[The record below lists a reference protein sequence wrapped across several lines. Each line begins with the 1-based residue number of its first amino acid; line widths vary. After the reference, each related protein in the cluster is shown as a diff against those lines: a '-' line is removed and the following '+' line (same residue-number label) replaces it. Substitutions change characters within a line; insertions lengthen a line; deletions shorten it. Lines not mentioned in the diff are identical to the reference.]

1 MPLGAHM
8 SIAGGLD
15 KSVARGGSIGCE
27 TIQIFTKSNQQWR
40 SKPLEADDVARFQA
54 ARAASGIDP
63 IFAHAAYLIN
73 LAAPDDDAWDKSL
86 ESFIMEVGRCATLKL
101 PFIVVHPGAHGGAG
115 EDTGLSRVTRALD
128 ECFTRH
134 QNDQVTVLLEI
145 TAGQG
150 SSVGYKFEHLAVI
163 MERCL
168 YPERLGICFDTCHAF
183 AAGYDLRTPE
193 GYEQTIASLD
203 RLVGLEH
210 LKAIHLND
218 SLGDLGGHLDR
229 HAHIGMG
236 KLGLEAFRLLLNDP
250 RLKRLPMVLETPKGP
265 DMKEDVAN
273 LSTLRNLRVMSDE
286 D

>member
-8 SIAGGLD
+8 PISGGLD
-15 KSVARGGSIGCE
+15 KSVARGSSIGCE

-40 SKPLEADDVARFQA
+40 AKPLEAEDVACFQTARTA
-54 ARAASGIDP
+54 AGIAP
-63 IFAHAAYLIN
+63 VIAHAAYLIN

-86 ESFIMEVGRCATLKL
+86 ESFIMEVGRCATLQI

-115 EDTGLSRVTRALD
+115 EDTGLSRITRALD

-134 QNDQVTVLLEI
+134 QDDQVTVLLET

-150 SSVGYKFEHLAVI
+150 SSIGSKFEHLAWI
-163 MERCL
+163 IERCL

-193 GYEQTIASLD
+193 SYEQTIASFD
-203 RLVGLEH
+203 RLVGLKH

-229 HAHIGMG
+229 HTHIGMG
-236 KLGLEAFRLLLNDP
+236 RLGLEAFRLLLNDP
-250 RLKRLPMVLETPKGP
+250 RLKHLPMVLETPKGP
-265 DMKEDVAN
+265 DLKEDVAN
-273 LSTLRNLRVMSDE
+273 LSTLRSLRATSAGD
-286 D
+286 

>member
-8 SIAGGLD
+8 SITGGLD
-15 KSVARGGSIGCE
+15 KSVARGSSIGCE

-40 SKPLEADDVARFQA
+40 AKPLEVEDVARFQA
-54 ARAASGIDP
+54 ARAASGITP
-63 IFAHAAYLIN
+63 IIAHAAYLIN

-86 ESFIMEVGRCATLKL
+86 ESFIMEVERCATLQL

-115 EDTGLSRVTRALD
+115 EDAGLSRITRALD

-134 QNDQVTVLLEI
+134 QDERVTVLLET

-150 SSVGYKFEHLAVI
+150 SSVGSKFEHLAEI

-168 YPERLGICFDTCHAF
+168 YPERLGICLDTCHAF

-193 GYEQTIASLD
+193 SYEQTIASLD
-203 RLVGLEH
+203 HLVGLEH

-250 RLKRLPMVLETPKGP
+250 RLKHLPMVLETPKGP

-273 LSTLRNLRVMSDE
+273 LITLRNLRVMSDR

>member
-8 SIAGGLD
+8 SISGGLD
-15 KSVARGGSIGCE
+15 KAVERGSSIGCE
-27 TIQIFTKSNQQWR
+27 TFQVFTKSNQQWR
-40 SKPLEADDVARFQA
+40 AKPLEAEDVARFQA
-54 ARAASGIDP
+54 TRATAGIDP

-86 ESFIMEVGRCATLKL
+86 ESFIVELGRCAALKL

-115 EDTGLSRVTRALD
+115 EDTGLSRITRALD

-134 QNDQVTVLLEI
+134 QDEPVTVLLET

-150 SSVGYKFEHLAVI
+150 SSVGYKFEHLAWI
-163 MERCL
+163 IEHCL

-193 GYEQTIASLD
+193 SYERTIASLD

-236 KLGLEAFRLLLNDP
+236 RLGLEAFRLLLNDP
-250 RLKRLPMVLETPKGP
+250 RLKHLPMVLETPKGP
-265 DMKEDVAN
+265 DMKEDVIN
-273 LSTLRNLRVMSDE
+273 LSTLRNLRVSNAE

>member
-8 SIAGGLD
+8 SIAGGMD
-15 KSVARGGSIGCE
+15 KSVARGSSIGCE
-27 TIQIFTKSNQQWR
+27 TIQIFTKSNRQWR
-40 SKPLEADDVARFQA
+40 AKPLEAEEVARFQE

-73 LAAPDDDAWDKSL
+73 LASPDDDAWDKSL

-115 EDTGLSRVTRALD
+115 EDTGLSRITRALD

-134 QNDQVTVLLEI
+134 KDEQVTVLLEI

-150 SSVGYKFEHLAVI
+150 SSIGYKFEHLAGI

-203 RLVGLEH
+203 RLIGLEH
-210 LKAIHLND
+210 LKVIHLND
-218 SLGDLGGHLDR
+218 SLGDLGSHLDR
-229 HAHIGMG
+229 HVHIGMG
-236 KLGLEAFRLLLNDP
+236 NLGLEAFRLLLNDP

-273 LSTLRNLRVMSDE
+273 LSTLRGLSRL
-286 D
+286 

>member
-8 SIAGGLD
+8 SITGGLD
-15 KSVARGGSIGCE
+15 KSVARGSSIGCE

-40 SKPLEADDVARFQA
+40 AKPLEAEDVTRFQA
-54 ARAASGIDP
+54 ARTATGIAP
-63 IFAHAAYLIN
+63 VIAHAAYLIN

-86 ESFIMEVGRCATLKL
+86 ESFTMEVGRCAALQL
-101 PFIVVHPGAHGGAG
+101 PFLVVHPGAHGGAG
-115 EDTGLSRVTRALD
+115 EDTGLSRITRALD

-134 QNDQVTVLLEI
+134 QDEQVTVLLET

-150 SSVGYKFEHLAVI
+150 SSIGSRFEHLAAI
-163 MERCL
+163 MEHCL

-193 GYEQTIASLD
+193 SYEQTIASLD

-229 HAHIGMG
+229 HTHIGMG

-250 RLKRLPMVLETPKGP
+250 RLKHLPMVLETPKGP
-265 DMKEDVAN
+265 DLKEDVAN
-273 LSTLRNLRVMSDE
+273 LSTLRNLRVISAE

>member
-8 SIAGGLD
+8 SIAGGMD
-15 KSVARGGSIGCE
+15 KSVARGSSIGCE
-27 TIQIFTKSNQQWR
+27 TIQIFTKSNRQWR
-40 SKPLEADDVARFQA
+40 AKPLEAEEVARFQE

-73 LAAPDDDAWDKSL
+73 LASPDDDAWDKSL

-115 EDTGLSRVTRALD
+115 EDTGLSRITRALD

-134 QNDQVTVLLEI
+134 KDEQVTVLLEI

-150 SSVGYKFEHLAVI
+150 SSVGYKFEHLAGI

-203 RLVGLEH
+203 RLIGLEH

-218 SLGDLGGHLDR
+218 SLGDLGSHLDR
-229 HAHIGMG
+229 HVHIGMG
-236 KLGLEAFRLLLNDP
+236 NLGLEAFRLLLNDP

-273 LSTLRNLRVMSDE
+273 LSTLRGLSQL
-286 D
+286 

>member
-8 SIAGGLD
+8 SIAGGMD
-15 KSVARGGSIGCE
+15 KSVARGSSIGCE
-27 TIQIFTKSNQQWR
+27 TIQIFTKSNRQWR
-40 SKPLEADDVARFQA
+40 AKPLEAEEVARFQE

-73 LAAPDDDAWDKSL
+73 LASPDDDAWDKSL

-115 EDTGLSRVTRALD
+115 EDTGLSRITRALD

-134 QNDQVTVLLEI
+134 KDEQVTVLLEI

-150 SSVGYKFEHLAVI
+150 SSIGYKFEHLAGI

-168 YPERLGICFDTCHAF
+168 YLERLGICFDTCHAF

-203 RLVGLEH
+203 RLIGLEH

-218 SLGDLGGHLDR
+218 SLGDLGSHLDR
-229 HAHIGMG
+229 HVHIGMG
-236 KLGLEAFRLLLNDP
+236 NLGLEAFRLLLNDP

-273 LSTLRNLRVMSDE
+273 LSTLRGLSRL
-286 D
+286 

>member
-8 SIAGGLD
+8 SIAGGMD
-15 KSVARGGSIGCE
+15 KSVARGSSIGCE
-27 TIQIFTKSNQQWR
+27 TIQIFTKSNRQWR
-40 SKPLEADDVARFQA
+40 AKPLEAEEVARFQE

-73 LAAPDDDAWDKSL
+73 LASPDDDAWDKSL

-115 EDTGLSRVTRALD
+115 EDTGLSRITRALD

-134 QNDQVTVLLEI
+134 KDEQVTVLLEI

-150 SSVGYKFEHLAVI
+150 SSIGYKFEHLAGI

-203 RLVGLEH
+203 RLIGLEH

-218 SLGDLGGHLDR
+218 SLGDLGSHLDR
-229 HAHIGMG
+229 HVHIGMG
-236 KLGLEAFRLLLNDP
+236 NLGLEAFRLLLNDP

-273 LSTLRNLRVMSDE
+273 LSTLRGLSRL
-286 D
+286 

>member
-8 SIAGGLD
+8 SIAGGVD
-15 KSVARGGSIGCE
+15 KAVARGSSIGCE

-40 SKPLEADDVARFQA
+40 AKPLEPEEVARFQA
-54 ARAASGIDP
+54 TRAASGIDP
-63 IFAHAAYLIN
+63 VFAHAAYLIN
-73 LAAPDDDAWDKSL
+73 LATPDDDAWDKSL
-86 ESFIMEVGRCATLKL
+86 ESFIMEVERCAALKL

-115 EDTGLSRVTRALD
+115 EETGLSRVTRALD
-128 ECFTRH
+128 ECLSR
-134 QNDQVTVLLEI
+134 NKDEQVTVLLET

-150 SSVGYKFEHLAVI
+150 SSVGCKFEHLAWI
-163 MERCL
+163 MERSL

-193 GYEQTIASLD
+193 SYDQTITSLD
-203 RLVGLEH
+203 RLIGLEH

-218 SLGDLGGHLDR
+218 SRGDLGGRLDR

-265 DMKEDVAN
+265 DLKEDVVN
-273 LSTLRNLRVMSDE
+273 LSTLRNLVVGG
-286 D
+286 